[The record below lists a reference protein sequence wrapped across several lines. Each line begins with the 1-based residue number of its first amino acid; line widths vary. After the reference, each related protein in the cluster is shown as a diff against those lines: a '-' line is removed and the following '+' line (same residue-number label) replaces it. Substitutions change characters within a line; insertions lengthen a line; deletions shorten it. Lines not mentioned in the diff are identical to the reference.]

1 MKTIQSIDR
10 AINVI
15 EYISKNQN
23 CRLIDMCNY
32 FNLNKST
39 LHGILST
46 LEYHGFINKDSTNTT
61 YNLGAKLFELG
72 KLYEDN
78 LSIKKVAK
86 PYLIKLAQKFSETVH
101 LAVLNE
107 LTVLYIDKE
116 ESIHSLRMTSK
127 VGTTDP
133 LLTTAIGKSILSTL
147 SEDRLNAI
155 LDSIEINK
163 STDYS
168 LTDKSEILKEL
179 SIINKKGFAL
189 DLEELE
195 LGLNCIAAPIKN
207 RLGEAIAA
215 ISISIPS
222 SRFTKEK
229 FEDMKIELMKACEEI
244 SNSI

>member
-15 EYISKNQN
+15 DYISKNQN
-23 CRLIDMCNY
+23 CRLVDMCNQ

-46 LEYHGFINKDSTNTT
+46 LEYHGFISKDSINST
-61 YNLGAKLFELG
+61 YNLGAKIFELG
-72 KLYEDN
+72 TLYNDN
-78 LSIKKVAK
+78 LSIKKISK
-86 PYLIKLAQKFSETVH
+86 PYLIKLAQNFSETVH

-107 LTVLYIDKE
+107 FTVLYIDKE

-133 LLTTAIGKSILSTL
+133 LLTTAIGKCILSTL
-147 SEDRLNAI
+147 SIDKINTIFESVQL
-155 LDSIEINK
+155 NK

-179 SIINKKGFAL
+179 STINRKGFAL

-195 LGLNCIAAPIKN
+195 LGLNCIAVPIKN

-215 ISISIPS
+215 ISISTPS
-222 SRFTKEK
+222 SRFNKEK
-229 FEDMKIELMKACEEI
+229 LENMKVELMKTCQEI
-244 SNSI
+244 SNAL